1 WGLMLSFLAACSYA
15 CTMQFTASLGNNL
28 DPLSKTWLL
37 CLGAFILIAIVW
49 APQLIT
55 APTTPATVGWGV
67 LIALFS
73 MVFPLV
79 MYSLFMPYL
88 ELGIGPIL
96 SSLELPASIVVAF
109 VLLDETI
116 DWVQMVG
123 VVIIITAVILP
134 NVLNMRRIRS

>member
-1 WGLMLSFLAACSYA
+1 
-15 CTMQFTASLGNNL
+15 MQFTASLGNNL

-37 CLGAFILIAIVW
+37 CLGAFILIAILW
-49 APQLIT
+49 SPQLIT
-55 APTTPATVGWGV
+55 APTTPVTVGWGV

-109 VLLDETI
+109 VLLGETV

-123 VVIIITAVILP
+123 VVVIITAVVLP
-134 NVLNMRRIRS
+134 NVLNRRRARP